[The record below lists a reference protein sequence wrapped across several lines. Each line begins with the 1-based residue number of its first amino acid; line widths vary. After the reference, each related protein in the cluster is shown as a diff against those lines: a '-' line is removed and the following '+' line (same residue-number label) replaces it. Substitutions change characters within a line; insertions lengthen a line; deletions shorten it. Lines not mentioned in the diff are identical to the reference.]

1 MSFPKNDRNFRSES
15 GKTFHAE
22 SVADGPL
29 FTDAI
34 AAAVLVEWGQTPSA
48 LKEVGRITRT
58 NERTVRNW
66 VDGRNGPSGENL
78 VALMRHSDEVLTT
91 VLELSGRHDLVPAS
105 SILSLRPA
113 LVRAVNAIDRCQGRG

>member
-1 MSFPKNDRNFRSES
+1 MSFPKNDRKVRSKI

-22 SVADGPL
+22 GGSDGPL
-29 FTDAI
+29 FGDAI
-34 AAAVLVEWGQTPSA
+34 AAAMLVEWGQTPSA
-48 LKEVGRITRT
+48 LKEIGRITRT

-66 VDGRNGPSGENL
+66 VDGRNSPSGENL
-78 VALMRHSDEVLTT
+78 VALMRCSDEVLTT
-91 VLELSGRHDLVPAS
+91 VLALCGRHDLVPAS

>member
-15 GKTFHAE
+15 GKTFHVE
-22 SVADGPL
+22 SVVDGPP
-29 FTDAI
+29 FIDAI
-34 AAAVLVEWGQTPSA
+34 AAAMLVEWGQAPSA
-48 LKEVGRITRT
+48 LKEIGRITHT

-91 VLELSGRHDLVPAS
+91 VLDLSGRHDLVPAS
-105 SILSLRPA
+105 SIMRLRPA
-113 LVRAVNAIDRCQGRG
+113 LVRAVNAIDRCQGRV

>member
-15 GKTFHAE
+15 GKTFHVE
-22 SVADGPL
+22 SAPDGPP
-29 FTDAI
+29 FIDAI
-34 AAAVLVEWGQTPSA
+34 AAAMLVEWGQTPSA
-48 LKEVGRITRT
+48 LKEIGRITHT

-66 VDGRNGPSGENL
+66 VDGRNGPTGENL

-105 SILSLRPA
+105 SLMSLRPA
-113 LVRAVNAIDRCQGRG
+113 LVRAVNAIDRCQGRM

>member
-1 MSFPKNDRNFRSES
+1 MSFPKNDRNFRSKI

-22 SVADGPL
+22 GVENGAP
-29 FTDAI
+29 FTEAI
-34 AAAVLVEWGQTPSA
+34 AAAMLIEWGQTPSA
-48 LKEVGRITRT
+48 LKEVGRITHT

-91 VLELSGRHDLVPAS
+91 VLELSGRHNLVPAS
-105 SILSLRPA
+105 SIMSLRPA
-113 LVRAVNAIDRCQGRG
+113 LVRAVNAIDRCKVQG

>member
-15 GKTFHAE
+15 GKTFHVE
-22 SVADGPL
+22 SGLDGPR
-29 FTDAI
+29 FSDAI
-34 AAAVLVEWGQTPSA
+34 AAAMLIEWGQTPSA
-48 LKEVGRITRT
+48 LKEIGRITRT

-78 VALMRHSDEVLTT
+78 VALMRCSDEVLTT
-91 VLELSGRHDLVPAS
+91 VLALCGRHDLVPAS